1 MNSLT
6 IKGLFSYI
14 VTGGG
19 THPQILRGYKQD
31 VRQRIIQSRQV
42 AAGLKQ
48 QCRFPLFV
56 VEIVVT
62 AS

>member
-19 THPQILRGYKQD
+19 THPQILRGLPSKTFD
-31 VRQRIIQSRQV
+31 
-42 AAGLKQ
+42 K
-48 QCRFPLFV
+48 
-56 VEIVVT
+56 E
-62 AS
+62 